1 LRKFTSLGL
10 VPRNMFS
17 RVGLVLMHIGERL
30 ELVMWN
36 RNVEIDGTH
45 SRAICDEIGER
56 LRISLAREVAGLS
69 PQMKRQMEQLRELDE
84 HASPSI
90 VPS

>member
-1 LRKFTSLGL
+1 MR
-10 VPRNMFS
+10 
-17 RVGLVLMHIGERL
+17 
-30 ELVMWN
+30 N
-36 RNVEIDGTH
+36 RNIDIDGTH

-69 PQMKRQMEQLRELDE
+69 PQMKRQLEQLRELDE

>member
-1 LRKFTSLGL
+1 MRKFTSLGL

-17 RVGLVLMHIGERL
+17 RVGLVLMKIGTDWHS
-30 ELVMWN
+30 VMWN
-36 RNVEIDGTH
+36 RNIEIDGTH

-69 PQMKRQMEQLRELDE
+69 PQMKRQMDRLRELDE